1 MSLLKC
7 FESAIH
13 VFLQAYENFESGWGI
28 LMQKMQ
34 TSSEYAYHMVI
45 LINLNVC
52 I

>member
-7 FESAIH
+7 CESAIH
-13 VFLQAYENFESGWGI
+13 IFLQAYENFESGWDI

-34 TSSEYAYHMVI
+34 TSSEYAYHRLM
-45 LINLNVC
+45 LMNLNVC

>member
-7 FESAIH
+7 CESAIH
-13 VFLQAYENFESGWGI
+13 VFLQAYENFESGWDI

-34 TSSEYAYHMVI
+34 TGSEYIYHMLI
-45 LINLNVC
+45 LMDLNVC